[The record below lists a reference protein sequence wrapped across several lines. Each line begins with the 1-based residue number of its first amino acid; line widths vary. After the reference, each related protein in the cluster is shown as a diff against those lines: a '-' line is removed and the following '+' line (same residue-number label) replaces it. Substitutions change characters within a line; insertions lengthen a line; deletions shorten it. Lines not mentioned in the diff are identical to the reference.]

1 MSIDRTTVDY
11 VARLARLALSDEER
25 ERFTRQLTDILDHFA
40 VLQALDTERV
50 EPTADVNALANVVRD
65 DVPGS
70 CLSRDEVLT
79 AAPAAEDGY
88 FKVPPIIEMEP
99 AP

>member
-1 MSIDRTTVDY
+1 MSINPATVDY

-40 VLQALDTERV
+40 LLQALDTDRV

-70 CLSRDEVLT
+70 CLQRDEVL
-79 AAPAAEDGY
+79 AGAPAQEEGF

-99 AP
+99 TS